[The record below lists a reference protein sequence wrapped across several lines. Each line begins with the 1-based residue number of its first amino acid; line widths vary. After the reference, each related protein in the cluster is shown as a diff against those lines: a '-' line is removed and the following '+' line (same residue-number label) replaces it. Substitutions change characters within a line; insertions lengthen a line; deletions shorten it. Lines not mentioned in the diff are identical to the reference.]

1 MFSTIK
7 IEKKG
12 ELHRE
17 HRFHGPIKATNI
29 NSQILFMKRK
39 KEKKNPYYQWL
50 QMLVASLDA
59 VAMEPQTI
67 TKSSF
72 LINILQLRNITQK
85 KWLNLGQEIVDIRK
99 TENFN
104 LKKKKEA

>member
-1 MFSTIK
+1 
-7 IEKKG
+7 
-12 ELHRE
+12 
-17 HRFHGPIKATNI
+17 
-29 NSQILFMKRK
+29 
-39 KEKKNPYYQWL
+39 
-50 QMLVASLDA
+50 MLVASLDA

-72 LINILQLRNITQK
+72 LINILQLRNITHK

-104 LKKKKEA
+104 

>member
-1 MFSTIK
+1 
-7 IEKKG
+7 
-12 ELHRE
+12 
-17 HRFHGPIKATNI
+17 
-29 NSQILFMKRK
+29 MKRK

-59 VAMEPQTI
+59 VAMEPQTN

-72 LINILQLRNITQK
+72 LINILPLRNITQK